1 MFIHPL
7 ARTDQHLIQDFMLT
21 KITLLLARHAEHA
34 EWEFELTAMDDKSR
48 EGSSQGHAFLFIYTI
63 ARYYV
68 AVTRAHAESNDSETG
83 PDRDDSTFFGD
94 FIDAVASNDPK
105 RALTRWFSTDFSAE
119 TNVAAPAIRHLAFEF
134 LDRLTVPAP
143 DFIASDAA
151 DFLPDP
157 YESDHIVG

>member
-48 EGSSQGHAFLFIYTI
+48 ERSSQGHAFLFIYTV

-68 AVTRAHAESNDSETG
+68 AVTRAHAEFNTSETG
-83 PDRDDSTFFGD
+83 PDRDESTFLGD
-94 FIDAVASNDPK
+94 FIDAVASNDPT

-119 TNVAAPAIRHLAFEF
+119 TDIAAPAIRQLAFDL

-143 DFIASDAA
+143 DFIASDVA

-157 YESDHIVG
+157 YESDHSVG

>member
-1 MFIHPL
+1 MFVHPL

-21 KITLLLARHAEHA
+21 KITLLLARHAEHS
-34 EWEFELTAMDDKSR
+34 EWEFELTAMDEKTR
-48 EGSSQGHAFLFIYTI
+48 EGSSQGHAFLFIYTV

-68 AVTRAHAESNDSETG
+68 AVTRAHAESNTSETG

-105 RALTRWFSTDFSAE
+105 RALARWFSTEISAE
-119 TNVAAPAIRHLAFEF
+119 TDIAAPAIRQLAFEF
-134 LDRLTVPAP
+134 LDRLTMPAS
-143 DFIASDAA
+143 DFIASDVA

-157 YESDHIVG
+157 YESDHSVG

>member
-48 EGSSQGHAFLFIYTI
+48 EGSSQGHAFLFIYTV

-68 AVTRAHAESNDSETG
+68 AVTRAHAESSTSETS
-83 PDRDDSTFFGD
+83 PDRDESPFSGD

-105 RALTRWFSTDFSAE
+105 RAMTRWSSTDISAE
-119 TNVAAPAIRHLAFEF
+119 TDIAAPAIRQLAFEF
-134 LDRLTVPAP
+134 LDRLTMPAS
-143 DFIASDAA
+143 DFIASDVA

-157 YESDHIVG
+157 YEPDHIVG

>member
-48 EGSSQGHAFLFIYTI
+48 EGSSQGHAFLFIYTV

-68 AVTRAHAESNDSETG
+68 AVTRAHADSNTSETG
-83 PDRDDSTFFGD
+83 PDRDESTFFGD
-94 FIDAVASNDPK
+94 FIDAVASNNPK
-105 RALTRWFSTDFSAE
+105 RALTRWFSTEIGAE
-119 TNVAAPAIRHLAFEF
+119 TDIAAPAIRQLACEF
-134 LDRLTVPAP
+134 LDRLTISAP
-143 DFIASDAA
+143 DFIASDVA

-157 YESDHIVG
+157 YESDHSVG

>member
-1 MFIHPL
+1 MFVHPL

-34 EWEFELTAMDDKSR
+34 EWEFELKAMDDKSR
-48 EGSSQGHAFLFIYTI
+48 EGSSQGRSFLFIYTVV
-63 ARYYV
+63 RYYV
-68 AVTRAHAESNDSETG
+68 AVTRAHAESNSSETG
-83 PDRDDSTFFGD
+83 PARDESTFFGD

-143 DFIASDAA
+143 GFIASDVA

>member
-1 MFIHPL
+1 MFVHPL

-34 EWEFELTAMDDKSR
+34 EWEFELRAMDGKSR
-48 EGSSQGHAFLFIYTI
+48 EGSSQGHAFLFIYTV

-68 AVTRAHAESNDSETG
+68 AVTRAYAESNTSEAG
-83 PDRDDSTFFGD
+83 SDRDESTFFGD

-105 RALTRWFSTDFSAE
+105 RALTRWFSTEISAE
-119 TNVAAPAIRHLAFEF
+119 TDIAAPAIRQLAFEF
-134 LDRLTVPAP
+134 LDRLTMPAS
-143 DFIASDAA
+143 DFIASDVA

-157 YESDHIVG
+157 YESDHSVG